1 MGGYGDWG
9 RADAIRKSE
18 IRLTAI
24 PFGVKIKIYLSPEG
38 RQETEDMR
46 REK

>member
-9 RADAIRKSE
+9 RADAIRRSE
-18 IRLTAI
+18 IRLTGI
-24 PFGVKIKIYLSPEG
+24 PFGVTMKTHLSPER

-46 REK
+46 RET

>member
-9 RADAIRKSE
+9 RADAIRRSE
-18 IRLTAI
+18 IRLTGI
-24 PFGVKIKIYLSPEG
+24 PFGVTMKTYLSPER

-46 REK
+46 RET